1 MTRLPLRDPK
11 PITLPSTRP
20 VREAIERIEAG
31 GAGIA
36 LLVDG
41 DGRLVATITDGDV
54 RRALLRGSEL
64 SVPAI
69 SIASRE
75 PVTAP
80 SGISRSDAMRL
91 ARERGV
97 RQLPVVDTD
106 GRPAGLLLD
115 SDLVGVARAE
125 PVIVMA
131 GGRGSRLGPLTGET
145 PKPLVAVGGSP
156 ILETLLTQLVAEG
169 FTTFLFAVNYLSD
182 RIIAHFGDGSKFGAN
197 IDYLRE
203 DQPLG
208 TAGALRLAADRLDR
222 TFMILNADLLTTVRF
237 SDLADAHRRCG
248 NTLTMAVTETRVSLR
263 YGVVHV
269 DGDRVTRIEEKPTIQ
284 ALSNAGIYVAEPA
297 VLQYVPQGVSSM
309 PEVVSALLA
318 AGRQV
323 GYFTIHDL
331 WLDIGELSDLERA
344 HTLMARLRDEE
355 EA

>member
-1 MTRLPLRDPK
+1 MTQLPLRDPK
-11 PITLPSTRP
+11 PLVLASSRS

-36 LLVDG
+36 LLVD
-41 DGRLVATITDGDV
+41 DEGRLNATLTDGDV
-54 RRALLRGSEL
+54 RRALLRGSDL

-69 SIASRE
+69 SIASRS
-75 PVTAP
+75 PVVAP
-80 SGISRSDAMRL
+80 AAITRADAIRL
-91 ARERGV
+91 VRERGI
-97 RQLPVVDTD
+97 RQLPLIDAA

-131 GGRGSRLGPLTGET
+131 GGRGSRLGALTGET

-182 RIIAHFGDGSKFGAN
+182 RIVAHFGDGSRFGAK

-222 TFMILNADLLTTVRF
+222 TFIVLNADLLTTVRF
-237 SDLADAHRRCG
+237 SELADAHHRCH
-248 NTLTMAVTETRVSLR
+248 NTLTMAVTETEVSLR
-263 YGVVHV
+263 YGVVRV
-269 DGDRVTRIEEKPTIQ
+269 EGDRVTGVEEKPTIR
-284 ALSNAGIYVAEPA
+284 ALANAGIYIAEPA
-297 VLQYVPQGVSSM
+297 VLRYVPEGVSSM

-318 AGRQV
+318 AGEPV
-323 GYFTIHDL
+323 GHFTIHDL

-344 HTLMARLRDEE
+344 HSLMARLRDEE
-355 EA
+355 TR